1 MTREFDTTPPQSD
14 PVSRAAHPYGDVGE
28 QLEAELTSLNRRL
41 REMTAD
47 LTRLGA
53 PHAPAVAQRPAG
65 ANGPLAPHAAGLGA
79 AAGHEASAGAEL
91 RAQERAREIVEAA
104 QRTADEIIRGAQEQ
118 ATRAHAQ
125 IASLHAALRDAERQA
140 ALAPRQALGE
150 LVSVG
155 EQLLSC
161 AGRVLASIE
170 SYARSAP
177 ATGEDR
183 LSPGVLDVRAPS
195 HSSTTPI
202 PFARRGRAVLIDE
215 YEGAAQ
221 PLAPDEDL
229 APAGL
234 ARPGVY
240 TSGSPRSAHRMPAGS
255 SEPVGSLE
263 PAVPVVHRET
273 VTLTAGPLPDVADAA
288 VLERAVGRIP
298 AVAHSRVKRF
308 VDGRVSIELGLTGA
322 TVLTEELRRVMPY
335 PFEVLAVAP
344 SEIDVAITAGSRQD
358 IDHEPLRPESSGE

>member
-14 PVSRAAHPYGDVGE
+14 PVSRAAHPYGDLGE

-53 PHAPAVAQRPAG
+53 PHTPAVTQRPAG
-65 ANGPLAPHAAGLGA
+65 ANGPLAPHAAGFGA
-79 AAGHEASAGAEL
+79 AAGHEASAGVEL

-118 ATRAHAQ
+118 ATRAHDQ
-125 IASLHAALRDAERQA
+125 IASLHAALRDAERQS

-183 LSPGVLDVRAPS
+183 LSPGVLDVRAPGP
-195 HSSTTPI
+195 SSTTPI
-202 PFARRGRAVLIDE
+202 PFAHRGRALLIDE

-221 PLAPDEDL
+221 SFAPDEDL

-240 TSGSPRSAHRMPAGS
+240 TSGSLRSAHRMPAGS
-255 SEPVGSLE
+255 PE

-344 SEIDVAITAGSRQD
+344 SEIDVAITAVSRQD
-358 IDHEPLRPESSGE
+358 IDHEPLRPESPSE